1 MTDSPAY
8 INSYYAR
15 HLTEDA
21 VYPVLQGTE
30 EADVCI
36 IGGGLAGI
44 NTALSLVERGQ
55 AVVLVEARR
64 IGWGASGRNA
74 GMVAKGYAAGEASLA
89 KTLGLEKAQQMV
101 SFTQNARKLI
111 KKRIAY
117 FNIDCGPVIDGVLTV
132 SVRAKAEAM
141 QQYINEANKNFGLG
155 FEFWPQQKVR
165 EHCRTDRY
173 FDGIFSPHDF
183 QFNPLRYLRG
193 LAGVVSGKGG
203 QIFENSEVVRVVR
216 EGASWVVHTGGGR
229 VKAQHVVMCGSIYM
243 DGVDRR
249 LENAVFSVQSYMMS
263 TAPVDENILKQT
275 INTPHAIYDTR
286 FCSDYYRI
294 LPDNRIL
301 WGGRVGLWAH
311 PKDIAAV
318 MLKDMFKLY
327 PQLEG
332 HVTAEDAWSCMMCY
346 APHKMPQIGQLEPG
360 YWYNTAFGGH
370 GLCPTTAGGE
380 LIAAAIAEGDETYKA
395 FQPFSLS
402 YAGGKMGRYVAQMVY
417 LWWRTRDYLDV

>member
-1 MTDSPAY
+1 MTGTASY
-8 INSYYAR
+8 IDSYYVR
-15 HLTEDA
+15 HLAEDA
-21 VYPVLQGTE
+21 AYPMLQGVE

-36 IGGGLAGI
+36 VGGGLAGI
-44 NTALSLVERGQ
+44 NTALGLVERGKTI
-55 AVVLVEARR
+55 VVLEAKR

-74 GMVAKGYAAGEASLA
+74 GMVAKGYAAGEANLA
-89 KTLGLEKAQQMV
+89 KMLGLEEAQRMV
-101 SFTQNARKLI
+101 SFTKNARGLI
-111 KKRIAY
+111 KKRIAD

-132 SVRAKAEAM
+132 SVRPKMEAT
-141 QQYINEANKNFGLG
+141 QQYIREANGNFGLG
-155 FEFWPQQKVR
+155 FEFWPRERVR
-165 EHCRTDRY
+165 EHCRTEKY
-173 FDGIFSPHDF
+173 FDGVFSPHDF

-193 LAGVVSGKGG
+193 LAGVITVRGGK
-203 QIFENSEVVRVVR
+203 IFESSPVVKVAR
-216 EGASWVVHTGGGR
+216 EGASWVVHTGKGKVR
-229 VKAQHVVMCGSIYM
+229 AQHAVMCGAVYM

-263 TAPVDENILKQT
+263 TAPVAQDVLKQT
-275 INTPHAIYDTR
+275 INTRHAIYDTR

-318 MLKDMFKLY
+318 MMKDMFRIY

-380 LIAAAIAEGDETYKA
+380 LIAAAIAEGGETYKA
-395 FQPFSLS
+395 FAPFSLS

-417 LWWRTRDYLDV
+417 LWWRARDYLDV